1 MSATPFLADAPVVP
15 PVEAGTCGVCPHAL
29 ADHDRISLRF
39 CQATEARGADTATT
53 RGCVCPS

>member
-1 MSATPFLADAPVVP
+1 MSSAQSATDTPV
-15 PVEAGTCGVCPHAL
+15 ATGSCAVCPHAL

-39 CQATEARGADTATT
+39 CQATQAQGAGADAA

>member
-1 MSATPFLADAPVVP
+1 MSATPSLADAPAVP
-15 PVEAGTCGVCPHAL
+15 PAEAGTCGVCPHAL

-39 CQATEARGADTATT
+39 CQATRTRGTGGATA